1 VGVGPHDILIMEAVV
16 SDIIRSRMREPGGLR
31 QTAALSL
38 AVHAAALALI
48 ATMPGNPATRNTTPP
63 VVMTISLGG
72 TPGPKTGGLTT
83 IGGRTIQPA
92 LPSVAPKITRN
103 ILPTPK
109 AEPAMV
115 LPVPDPK
122 IKPKTA
128 PKPTATSKDP
138 TGGAAGRGAEAQKGS
153 TSVET
158 SARGM
163 GFGLSSGGGA
173 GSGSSL
179 DVQNFCCPE
188 YLGDMVTRI
197 RTNWVQQQDATGA
210 VLMKFT
216 IVRGGQ
222 ITDIQIERSSS
233 FAALDLASQR
243 ALYLTTRLQ
252 PLPSAFPDDHLTVH
266 LAFEYQRK

>member
-1 VGVGPHDILIMEAVV
+1 
-16 SDIIRSRMREPGGLR
+16 MREPGGLR

-38 AVHAAALALI
+38 AVHVAALALI
-48 ATMPGNPATRNTTPP
+48 AMLPGNWATRNTTPP

-83 IGGRTIQPA
+83 MGGRTIQPA
-92 LPSVAPKITRN
+92 LPSVAPKIARN

-128 PKPTATSKDP
+128 PKPTVTSKDP
-138 TGGAAGRGAEAQKGS
+138 TGSAAGRGAEAQEGS
-153 TSVET
+153 TNVDT
-158 SARGM
+158 GARGM
-163 GFGLSSGGGA
+163 GFGLSSSGGG
-173 GSGSSL
+173 GIGGSL

-188 YLGDMVTRI
+188 YLSDMVTRI
-197 RTNWVQQQDATGA
+197 RSNWVQQQDAAGA
-210 VLMKFT
+210 VGLKFT
-216 IVRGGQ
+216 ILRGGQ
-222 ITDIQIERSSS
+222 ITDIQIERSSN

-243 ALYLTTRLQ
+243 ALYLTAKLQ

-266 LAFEYQRK
+266 VTFDYQRKIRQERNP